1 MVHMPCRSER
11 TPGSDD
17 ERECRSAGI
26 GIRPTALLA
35 QRNGGTNELGEENPG
50 NHRIYWW
57 GELEARLRFA
67 TAMTNDPATTD
78 AWTPDMSLSSSL
90 PGAE

>member
-26 GIRPTALLA
+26 GIRPTALLT
-35 QRNGGTNELGEENPG
+35 QRNGGTNELGEEPRKSPDILVG
-50 NHRIYWW
+50 RV
-57 GELEARLRFA
+57 GARVRFA
-67 TAMTNDPATTD
+67 TAMTNDPATSD

-90 PGAE
+90 PGSE